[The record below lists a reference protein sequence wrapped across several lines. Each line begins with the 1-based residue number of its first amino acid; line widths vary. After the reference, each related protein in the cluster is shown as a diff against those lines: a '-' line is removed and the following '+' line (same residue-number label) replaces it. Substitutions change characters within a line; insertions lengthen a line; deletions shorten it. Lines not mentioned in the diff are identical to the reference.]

1 MNKKRPEEDRD
12 VFIKCLD
19 DSFDITCHFDMRE
32 IVKALVLEDQEKLQ
46 AMKLK
51 LTELESKRKKFLD
64 DYDKSSDIEAKKNVI
79 GSVKP

>member
-1 MNKKRPEEDRD
+1 
-12 VFIKCLD
+12 
-19 DSFDITCHFDMRE
+19 
-32 IVKALVLEDQEKLQ
+32 VLEDQEKLQ